1 MNFTT
6 TIHADWAI
14 GGAPDSV
21 YNGRTEAGKVFLFK
35 KAGERWNFHS
45 FLLPGA
51 TAAEKHFG
59 SDIALF
65 HHHLLVA
72 ADCAISANLRNVY
85 IYTLQDDAWTLTD
98 CLRGVHAILPLSQVF
113 HQWNGNRHIGIN
125 GGSTAAAAKGKTT
138 RSLRFMPYPLAFRFL
153 QFMLFVKLSGII

>member
-45 FLLPGA
+45 FLLPEA
-51 TAAEKHFG
+51 NAAEKHFG
-59 SDIALF
+59 GDIALF
-65 HHHLLVA
+65 HQHMLIA
-72 ADCAISANLRNVY
+72 ADCSNTTNLRNIY
-85 IYTLQDDAWTLTD
+85 IYTLQNDAWVLTD
-98 CLRGVHAILPLSQVF
+98 CIRGVHAILPLAQVF
-113 HQWNGNRHIGIN
+113 HQWNGSRLAGVN
-125 GGSTAAAAKGKTT
+125 GGSTAVTKGKAT
-138 RSLRFMPYPLAFRFL
+138 RSLRFLPYPLAFRFI
-153 QFMLFVKLSGII
+153 QFMLFIKLSGII